1 MGSTEGHKMIK
12 KKEKRRRTG
21 KKGLLPL
28 LHILLPTDIP
38 SDIF

>member
-12 KKEKRRRTG
+12 KKKTG